1 MKPKYQNNVKL
12 SYMDTDS
19 FITNVKTEDIYKD
32 TSSDDEEG
40 FDRSLT
46 TGLKKVIGKD
56 KIL

>member
-32 TSSDDEEG
+32 ISSDDEEG

-46 TGLKKVIGKD
+46 TGLKKVIGK
-56 KIL
+56 LN